1 MAERLY
7 TEEEVNAI
15 FARATEVQAATPRQL
30 PPTEGMSLV
39 ELQSIGREAG
49 IAPELVAEAART
61 LDRNPE
67 PQVPKFLGLEIGV
80 AHTVE
85 LGRRLSDDEW
95 ERFVVQLRETF
106 DARGKVHI
114 EGSLR
119 SWTNG
124 NLNVLVEPSEDGHR
138 VRFRTVRGEAR
149 PFMTVGLG
157 LLGAATVTVIAALAT
172 TDVRFIDALYAVT
185 GAGLMGVGFLA
196 IGSLRLPSWTRTR
209 REQMQRLGAKLLAN
223 KPTE

>member
-1 MAERLY
+1 MAERRY
-7 TEEEVNAI
+7 TEEEVTAI

-39 ELQSIGREAG
+39 ELQAIGREAG

-61 LDRNPE
+61 LDRSPE
-67 PQVPKFLGLEIGV
+67 PRVPTFLGLPLGV

-106 DARGKVHI
+106 DARGKIFV

-124 NLNVLVEPSEDGHR
+124 NLNVLVEPSDDGDR
-138 VRFRTVRGEAR
+138 VRFRTIRSQAR
-149 PFMTVGLG
+149 PFMAVGLG
-157 LLGAATVTVIAALAT
+157 MIGASAVTVIAVVATGGASLPAALS
-172 TDVRFIDALYAVT
+172 DVT
-185 GAGLMGVGFLA
+185 GMVLMGVGLLA
-196 IGSLRLPSWTRTR
+196 AGSLQLPSWARTR
-209 REQMQRLGAKLLAN
+209 REQMQRLGAKLLAG
-223 KPTE
+223 K